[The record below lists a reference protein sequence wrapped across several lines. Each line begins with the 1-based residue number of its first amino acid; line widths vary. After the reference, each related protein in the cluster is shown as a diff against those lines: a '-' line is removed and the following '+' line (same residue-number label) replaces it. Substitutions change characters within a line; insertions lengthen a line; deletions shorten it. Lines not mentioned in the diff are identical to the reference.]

1 MKRII
6 GKTLL
11 IITLI
16 TAYSTS
22 LNAQILFSNFQATE
36 EPHASATL
44 EIRADDAGLILPN
57 VTLSEVDGVITAT
70 GIAATPAD
78 GLIIFH
84 DGSNQ
89 IAKGMWYYDAD
100 LPGWYMYSDYGSDLL
115 LTVENFGEMF
125 EATSLGNGTLYN
137 LDNVHSTPW
146 SSATVNLEGLNFNF
160 LPDVTVVTETGSALA
175 DQFQV
180 NGGDA
185 IYTINISSTFLS
197 TTSFNDVSGRLY
209 LNDAPVAHIF
219 FRHTFQIKDT
229 HTNCY
234 TSGNLEMHDGD
245 KLDFRFRTTT
255 ASEGIKIEHLNF
267 RLVKIGEL

>member
-22 LNAQILFSNFQATE
+22 LNAQILFSNNDATE
-36 EPHASATL
+36 DPHASAIL

-89 IAKGMWYYDAD
+89 ITKGIWYYDAD
-100 LPGWYMYSDYGSDLL
+100 LPGWYMYSDYSSDLL
-115 LTVENFGEMF
+115 LEVENFGEMF

-137 LDNVHSTPW
+137 LDNAHFTPW
-146 SSATVNLEGLNFNF
+146 SSATVSLEGLYFSF
-160 LPDVTVVTETGSALA
+160 LPDETVTTETGSALA
-175 DQFQV
+175 DQIQV
-180 NGGDA
+180 NGGNA
-185 IYTINISSTFLS
+185 IYTINISTTFLS
-197 TTSFNDVSGRLY
+197 TTSYNDVTGKLY
-209 LNDAPVAHIF
+209 VNDTPVEHIF
-219 FRHTFQIKDT
+219 FRHSFQTKDA
-229 HTNCY
+229 HVNCY
-234 TSGNLEMHDGD
+234 TSGNVELHDGD
-245 KLDFRFRTTT
+245 RLDFRFQTTT